1 MLRQSDCEGHHRRD
15 FLKLGSAGLLGLSL
29 PQFLRWRAS
38 AAPPARKPAQSV
50 IMIWLAGGPS
60 TIDMW
65 DLKPQAPDGIR
76 GEFRPIPTSAPGIT
90 ICEHL
95 PKLASVM
102 DRACLVRSV
111 AHAIPSHEIATA
123 FMTTGNKP
131 TAALQ
136 FPSLG
141 SLAAKL
147 RPVEPGLPPFVSMG
161 DVRGGRA
168 TQPGYLGSGFN
179 AFLVEGT
186 AGGRPNQQAKGK
198 AVPAGNLS
206 ARGVTL
212 PGGFSLD
219 TLDRRDELL
228 RNLDDGFRA
237 VDRASDLIDGLD
249 TFHQQALDILR
260 SNKTRSAF
268 NLNAESESTRD
279 RYGPTAF
286 GQGLL
291 AARRLIEA
299 GVRFVTI
306 GLGGWDTHE
315 NNFARLKE
323 RNLPTLDQGLAAL
336 LTDLDE
342 RGLHESTLIYCA
354 GEFGRTPKIN
364 TRGGGGRDHWAR
376 SMAVLLAG
384 GGLRRG
390 YVHGATDEQGMA
402 PAAESCSPD
411 DLAATLM
418 ARLGIDPG
426 QELPAPNGRK
436 VTLFRDG
443 QVIDKLLA

>member
-1 MLRQSDCEGHHRRD
+1 MLRRSDCEGHHRRD
-15 FLKLGSAGLLGLSL
+15 FLRLGSAGLLGLSL
-29 PQFLRWRAS
+29 PQFLRRRAAASS
-38 AAPPARKPAQSV
+38 AVRRPAQSV
-50 IMIWLAGGPS
+50 IMVWLAGGPA

-65 DLKPQAPDGIR
+65 DLKPEAPDGIR
-76 GEFRPIPTSAPGIT
+76 GEFKPISTKADGVAV
-90 ICEHL
+90 CEHL
-95 PKLASVM
+95 PKLADVM

-111 AHAIPSHEIATA
+111 AHSIPSHEIATS

-147 RPVEPGLPPFVSMG
+147 RPVDAGLPPFVSMG

-179 AFLVEGT
+179 AFLVEGS

-198 AVPAGNLS
+198 ATPAGNLS

-219 TLDRRDELL
+219 ALDRRDELL
-228 RNLDDGFRA
+228 RSLDDGFRA
-237 VDRASDLIDGLD
+237 ADRASDLIDGLD

-260 SNKTRSAF
+260 SGKARAAF
-268 NLNAESESTRD
+268 NLGAESDATRD
-279 RYGPTAF
+279 RYGATPF

-291 AARRLIEA
+291 AARRLVEA

-315 NNFARLKE
+315 SNFTRLKE

-336 LTDLDE
+336 LADLDE
-342 RGLHESTLIYCA
+342 RGLLDSTLLYCA

-390 YVHGATDEQGMA
+390 YVHGATDDQGMA
-402 PAAESCSPD
+402 PASDPCSPD

-418 ARLGIDPG
+418 AQLGIEPG
-426 QELPAPNGRK
+426 RELPTPNGRK
-436 VTLFRDG
+436 VQLFRDG